1 MGEVSARAQVVAMK
15 RYPMHHDRTMTDS
28 FYARAHIDRSKSC
41 EQCECSCTKYD
52 YRTSSTLLFGSTIRS
67 LVEDPPC
74 ALFLY
79 D

>member
-15 RYPMHHDRTMTDS
+15 RYPCTMTDS

-41 EQCECSCTKYD
+41 EQCECSYTKYD